1 MVTAISTVIMF
12 LLMVSLHEFGHFI
25 VGKLTGMEIKEYAIG
40 MGPAIFKKQGK
51 ETLYSV
57 RILPIGGYC
66 AFEGEDEESDNPR
79 AFSNQSTW
87 KKIAVVLAGSVM
99 NVILGFVIFLV
110 IALNNAPFVTNEI
123 ASLDQRAYMYQEG
136 VMPGDKVVG
145 INGHR
150 INFYRDIAL
159 YSDELS
165 PDENVDITLKRN
177 GEKFKISIPLSKCET
192 EIIYGENGITQK
204 TLMNGVLE
212 EEYFDYKEDYKIPE
226 DYIGKSQ
233 KDTSYLMG
241 FSPKTEDI
249 SFIGVIRESFYNTI
263 FAVKLVYTSLLDM
276 ITGKVGLDQVSGPVG
291 VVDTVNTV
299 VKSGGGIL
307 SILSIAALLT
317 INLGVFNLL
326 PIPALDGGRLI
337 FLLYELIFRKKVPQ
351 DKEGLV
357 HMIGFILLMI
367 LAVVVLF
374 KDIFVIF
381 TR

>member
-1 MVTAISTVIMF
+1 MITAISTVIMF

-79 AFSNQSTW
+79 AFSNQRPW
-87 KKIAVVLAGSVM
+87 KKFAVVVAGSLM
-99 NVILGFVIFLV
+99 NVLLGFVIFAV
-110 IALNNAPFVTNEI
+110 ISLNNAPFITNEI
-123 ASLDQRAYMYQEG
+123 ASLDHRANMYLSG
-136 VMPGDKVVG
+136 AMIGDE
-145 INGHR
+145 IIELNGHK
-150 INFYRDIAL
+150 INFYRDIDL
-159 YSDELS
+159 
-165 PDENVDITLKRN
+165 
-177 GEKFKISIPLSKCET
+177 SIPLSKCEYET
-192 EIIYGENGITQK
+192 TYGETGLTQK

-212 EEYFDYKEDYKIPE
+212 EEYFEYSQGYTLPKEYL
-226 DYIGKSQ
+226 GKTV
-233 KDTSYLMG
+233 KETRYLMG
-241 FSPKTEDI
+241 FSPKTEDL
-249 SFIGVIRESFYNTI
+249 SFFGVIRDSWYNTI
-263 FAVKLVYTSLLDM
+263 FAVKLVYTSLADM
-276 ITGKVGLDQVSGPVG
+276 VTGKVGLDQVSGPVG

-299 VKSGGGIL
+299 VKSGGGLL

-337 FLLYELIFRKKVPQ
+337 FLLYELIFRKKVPA

-357 HMIGFILLMI
+357 HMIGFVFLMI
-367 LAVVVLF
+367 LAIVVCF
-374 KDIFVIF
+374 KDVFMIIN
-381 TR
+381 R

>member
-87 KKIAVVLAGSVM
+87 KKIAVVIAGSVM
-99 NVILGFVIFLV
+99 NIILGFVIFSV
-110 IALNNAPFVTNEI
+110 ISINSAPFVTNEI

-136 VMPGDKVVG
+136 VMPGDRIVA
-145 INGHR
+145 INGHG
-150 INFYRDIAL
+150 INFYRDIKL

-165 PDENVDITLKRN
+165 PDENVNITLKRN
-177 GEKFKISIPLSKCET
+177 GEKFKISIPLSLCES
-192 EIIYGENGITQK
+192 EIIYGENGATRK
-204 TLMNGVLE
+204 TLINGVLE
-212 EEYFDYKEDYKIPE
+212 EEHLKYKEGYEIPKE
-226 DYIGKSQ
+226 YIGKSI
-233 KDTSYLMG
+233 KETSYLMG
-241 FSPKTEDI
+241 FSPKTEEL
-249 SFIGVIRESFYNTI
+249 SFFGVIEDAWYNTL
-263 FAVKLVYTSLLDM
+263 FAVRLVYTSLRDM
-276 ITGKVGLDQVSGPVG
+276 LTGKVGLEQVSGPVG

-317 INLGVFNLL
+317 INLGIFNLL
-326 PIPALDGGRLI
+326 PIPALDGGRLL
-337 FLLYELIFRKKVPQ
+337 FLLYELITRKKVPQ

-357 HMIGFILLMI
+357 HMIGFILLMLI
-367 LAVVVLF
+367 AVVVLF
-374 KDIFVIF
+374 KDVFMII

>member
-87 KKIAVVLAGSVM
+87 KKIAVVIAGSVM
-99 NVILGFVIFLV
+99 NIILGFVIFS
-110 IALNNAPFVTNEI
+110 IISINSAPFVTNEI

-136 VMPGDKVVG
+136 VMPGDRIVA
-145 INGHR
+145 INGHG
-150 INFYRDIAL
+150 INFYRDIKL

-165 PDENVDITLKRN
+165 PDENVNITLKRN
-177 GEKFKISIPLSKCET
+177 GEKFKISIPLSKCES
-192 EIIYGENGITQK
+192 EIIYGENGATRK
-204 TLMNGVLE
+204 TLVNGVLE
-212 EEYFDYKEDYKIPE
+212 EEHLKYKEGYEIPKE
-226 DYIGKSQ
+226 YIGKSI
-233 KDTSYLMG
+233 KETSYLMG
-241 FSPKTEDI
+241 FSPKTEEI
-249 SFIGVIRESFYNTI
+249 SFFGVIEDAWYNTL
-263 FAVKLVYTSLLDM
+263 FAVRLVYTSLRDM
-276 ITGKVGLDQVSGPVG
+276 LTGKVGLEQVSGPVG

-317 INLGVFNLL
+317 INLGIFNLL
-326 PIPALDGGRLI
+326 PIPALDGGRLL

-357 HMIGFILLMI
+357 HMIGFILLMLI
-367 LAVVVLF
+367 AVVVLF
-374 KDIFVIF
+374 KDVFMII

>member
-1 MVTAISTVIMF
+1 MVTAVSTVIMF

-40 MGPAIFKKQGK
+40 MGPAIFKKQGR

-87 KKIAVVLAGSVM
+87 KKILVVLAGSIM
-99 NVILGFVIFLV
+99 NIILGFVIFAV
-110 IALNNAPFVTNEI
+110 ISINNAPFITNEI
-123 ASLDQRAYMYQEG
+123 ASLDQRAYMYQAG
-136 VMPGDKVVG
+136 VMPGDKIVEL
-145 INGHR
+145 NGHR
-150 INFYRDIAL
+150 INFYRDINL
-159 YSDELS
+159 YKQEL
-165 PDENVDITLKRN
+165 PIDKEIEIVVKRDKEKLK
-177 GEKFKISIPLSKCET
+177 FSVPMSKCER
-192 EIIYGENGITQK
+192 EIIFGETGYTDKTLVNGILQEK
-204 TLMNGVLE
+204 FN
-212 EEYFDYKEDYKIPE
+212 EYPE
-226 DYIGKSQ
+226 GFTVPQDTIGKSEKQ
-233 KDTSYLMG
+233 ISYLLG
-241 FSPKTEDI
+241 FSPKAEDI
-249 SFIGVIRESFYNTI
+249 SFWGVIRESWYNTI
-263 FAVKLVYTSLLDM
+263 FAVKLVYTSLADM
-276 ITGKVGLDQVSGPVG
+276 VTGKVGLDQVSGPVG

-317 INLGVFNLL
+317 INLGIFNLL
-326 PIPALDGGRLI
+326 PIPALDGGRLL
-337 FLLYELIFRKKVPQ
+337 FLLYELITRKKIPQ

>member
-87 KKIAVVLAGSVM
+87 KKIAVVIAGSVM
-99 NVILGFVIFLV
+99 NIILGFVIFSV
-110 IALNNAPFVTNEI
+110 ISINSAPFVTNEI
-123 ASLDQRAYMYQEG
+123 ASLDQRAYMYQQG
-136 VMPGDKVVG
+136 VMPGDRIVG
-145 INGHR
+145 INGHG
-150 INFYRDIAL
+150 INFYRDIKL

-165 PDENVDITLKRN
+165 PDENVNITLKRN
-177 GEKFKISIPLSKCET
+177 GEKFKISIPLSLCES
-192 EIIYGENGITQK
+192 EIIYGENGATRK
-204 TLMNGVLE
+204 TLVNGVLE
-212 EEYFDYKEDYKIPE
+212 EEHLEYKEGYEVPKE
-226 DYIGKSQ
+226 YIGKSV
-233 KDTSYLMG
+233 KETSYLMG
-241 FSPKTEDI
+241 FSPKTEEL
-249 SFIGVIRESFYNTI
+249 SFFGVIEDAWYNTL
-263 FAVKLVYTSLLDM
+263 FAVRLVYTSLRDM
-276 ITGKVGLDQVSGPVG
+276 LTGKVGLEQVSGPVG

-317 INLGVFNLL
+317 INLGIFNLL
-326 PIPALDGGRLI
+326 PIPALDGGRLL

-357 HMIGFILLMI
+357 HMIGFILLMLI
-367 LAVVVLF
+367 AVVVLF
-374 KDIFVIF
+374 KDVFMII

>member
-1 MVTAISTVIMF
+1 
-12 LLMVSLHEFGHFI
+12 
-25 VGKLTGMEIKEYAIG
+25 
-40 MGPAIFKKQGK
+40 
-51 ETLYSV
+51 
-57 RILPIGGYC
+57 
-66 AFEGEDEESDNPR
+66 
-79 AFSNQSTW
+79 
-87 KKIAVVLAGSVM
+87 
-99 NVILGFVIFLV
+99 
-110 IALNNAPFVTNEI
+110 
-123 ASLDQRAYMYQEG
+123 
-136 VMPGDKVVG
+136 
-145 INGHR
+145 
-150 INFYRDIAL
+150 
-159 YSDELS
+159 
-165 PDENVDITLKRN
+165 
-177 GEKFKISIPLSKCET
+177 
-192 EIIYGENGITQK
+192 
-204 TLMNGVLE
+204 
-212 EEYFDYKEDYKIPE
+212 
-226 DYIGKSQ
+226 
-233 KDTSYLMG
+233 MG